1 MSRRQSNGFAGVVE
15 RALEQTQRGRI
26 VERRNCKNE
35 LAALRIGKLAEF
47 VDQPIGIALA
57 PGPNERVSYRCER
70 YDENH
75 ENERNGQHEE
85 PSGH

>member
-1 MSRRQSNGFAGVVE
+1 MSRRQSDGFAWVVE

-35 LAALRIGKLAEF
+35 LAAFGIRKLTEF
-47 VDQPIGIALA
+47 VDQSISIALA

-75 ENERNGQHEE
+75 ENEGNGEHDES
-85 PSGH
+85 SGR